1 MNRISALTGFS
12 LYQLVEVFLL
22 IAATALC
29 SAGIG
34 YNTLLFPV
42 HLEQLSF
49 GEPVIGLILSC
60 ELVSVLAVALKVNH
74 ILGQFGL
81 FKTILFASLVRSFAV
96 FALSLSSNI
105 LFWCLSVIC
114 LGISTY
120 LVLISLQTWIN
131 CLDLG
136 HLRGLIVGLYSSAL
150 SLGTALGPIAAGSI
164 GVDGT
169 SVPFAV
175 SSTLV
180 LSVILIVLPLVSAV
194 PRFRADSVPR
204 IFYAIRMAK
213 VPMLSSLV
221 GGITFYGL
229 PAFLALYGMMNG
241 FGLFQAS
248 TLLMSFMLG
257 SVFIGPLVSSLAEV
271 FNRQILNIMCV
282 LVGVLCAI
290 YLPLAIYSYAFSLGL
305 LFVWGGSA
313 GGIYA
318 ASLASVGD
326 LFRQEDQISANVAY
340 SVLDNVGG
348 TTGVFVI
355 GLLLGLGIK
364 DAITFVVT
372 LAALSYYVF
381 ILSDAIRD

>member
-1 MNRISALTGFS
+1 MIHTTAMKRFSA
-12 LYQLVEVFLL
+12 YQLVEVALL
-22 IAATALC
+22 IAATSLC

-49 GEPVIGLILSC
+49 GEPVIGFILSC
-60 ELVSVLAVALKVNH
+60 EIVSVLAVALKVNH
-74 ILGQFGL
+74 ILGRLGL
-81 FKTILFASLVRSFAV
+81 FRTILFASLVRSVAV
-96 FALSLSSNI
+96 FGLGLNSNI
-105 LFWCLSVIC
+105 LFWCFSVIC

-169 SVPFAV
+169 SIPFGI

-180 LSVILIVLPLVSAV
+180 LSVILIVLPLVSSV
-194 PRFRADSVPR
+194 PHFRADSMPR

-213 VPMLSSLV
+213 VPMFSSLV

-229 PAFLALYGMMNG
+229 PAFLALYGMING

-257 SVFIGPLVSSLAEV
+257 SVFIGPLVSSLAEII
-271 FNRQILNIMCV
+271 NRQILNIICV

-290 YLPLAIYSYAFSLGL
+290 YLPLAIYSYTLSLLL

-340 SVLDNVGG
+340 SILDNVGG

-364 DAITFVVT
+364 DAISFVVT

-381 ILSDAIRD
+381 IVSEAITD

>member
-1 MNRISALTGFS
+1 MIHTTAIKRFSA
-12 LYQLVEVFLL
+12 YQLVEVALL
-22 IAATALC
+22 IAATSLC

-42 HLEQLSF
+42 HLEQLGF
-49 GEPVIGLILSC
+49 GEPVIGFILSC
-60 ELVSVLAVALKVNH
+60 EIVSVLAVALKVNH
-74 ILGQFGL
+74 ILGRLGL
-81 FKTILFASLVRSFAV
+81 FRTILFASLVRSVAV
-96 FALSLSSNI
+96 FGLGLNSNI
-105 LFWCLSVIC
+105 LFWCFSVFC

-169 SVPFAV
+169 SIPFGI

-180 LSVILIVLPLVSAV
+180 LSVILIVLPLVSSV
-194 PRFRADSVPR
+194 PHFRADSMPR

-213 VPMLSSLV
+213 VPMFSSLV

-229 PAFLALYGMMNG
+229 PAFLALYGMISG

-257 SVFIGPLVSSLAEV
+257 SVFIGPLVSSLAEII
-271 FNRQILNIMCV
+271 NRQILNIICV

-290 YLPLAIYSYAFSLGL
+290 YLPLAIYSYTLSLLL

-340 SVLDNVGG
+340 SILDNVGG

-364 DAITFVVT
+364 DAISFVVT

-381 ILSDAIRD
+381 IVSEAITD